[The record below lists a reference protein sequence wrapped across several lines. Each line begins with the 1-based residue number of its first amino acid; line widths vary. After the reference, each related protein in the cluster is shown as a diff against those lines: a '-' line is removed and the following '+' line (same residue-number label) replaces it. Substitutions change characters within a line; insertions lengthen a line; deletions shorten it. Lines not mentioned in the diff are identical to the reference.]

1 MKLSIV
7 ESNKIYLISNMK
19 SNIWYYNDAYILLN
33 GDVTI
38 TAAPTTQVS
47 FKIVHHLL
55 NVPQKL
61 MEQQ

>member
-1 MKLSIV
+1 
-7 ESNKIYLISNMK
+7 MK